1 MDNML
6 KIDTVLKSIILAGVT
21 NLLIENV
28 VISICV
34 GWAYYFYESS

>member
-1 MDNML
+1 MV
-6 KIDTVLKSIILAGVT
+6 KIDNVLRAVVLAGVT

-34 GWAYYFYESS
+34 AWAYYFYESSKND